1 MSSLLPIDMDPMP
14 TKTEVTEEDCIRIA
28 KEMIMMRR
36 MEIESD
42 PLYVM
47 RKIRGF
53 LHLYDGEVRI
63 CYKFKLIMMKNTNS
77 IVNPRF
83 YPANLLFTTHI

>member
-1 MSSLLPIDMDPMP
+1 MRFLWIFPSSKFIVYASLHRFIVDMDAMP
-14 TKTEVTEEDCIRIA
+14 TKTEVTEEECIRIA

-53 LHLYDGEVRI
+53 LHLYDGEVGMDAR
-63 CYKFKLIMMKNTNS
+63 S
-77 IVNPRF
+77 
-83 YPANLLFTTHI
+83 

>member
-1 MSSLLPIDMDPMP
+1 MDPMP
-14 TKTEVTEEDCIRIA
+14 TQTEVTEEDCIRIA

-53 LHLYDGEVRI
+53 LHLYDGEV
-63 CYKFKLIMMKNTNS
+63 CPVNKLRECILWRWMNGFFF
-77 IVNPRF
+77 F
-83 YPANLLFTTHI
+83 YWTSHI